1 MVNSTLE
8 YHRFW
13 SVIGCEFNQVEHK
26 CETGNRFHGFV
37 SQVNFYSRQLDFN
50 LDIPQIRLD
59 PQKVFDPFSNV
70 LLLWNEYLFETSDRI
85 IPSEA
90 DERPCPGRCR
100 TYSGIDFFAFW
111 VILNAIFL
119 SLSRIL
125 TGFSNRLN
133 PGQDWHFVDLDLG
146 PNCLQRLSA
155 DGKSL
160 APQFVFFFISIS
172 LSICFVLR

>member
-1 MVNSTLE
+1 MVNFSLE

-119 SLSRIL
+119 PLSRIL
-125 TGFSNRLN
+125 TGFSNRLD
-133 PGQDWHFVDLDLG
+133 PDQGQKKT
-146 PNCLQRLSA
+146 QRLVV
-155 DGKSL
+155 L
-160 APQFVFFFISIS
+160 LFQTTIVICNVYLTIHQFLLLKPKQLI
-172 LSICFVLR
+172 